1 MRKLV
6 PIFLIVSEITI
17 INLKRPIEGS
27 GAEEVG
33 KVFIS
38 TFVLNSNW
46 LQVKDFRFLSMSQED
61 EELALEES
69 PEHARSTPKKFGHL
83 FSFTSGAYTFENGVL
98 AD

>member
-6 PIFLIVSEITI
+6 PIFLIVFEITI

-33 KVFIS
+33 NVFIS
-38 TFVLNSNW
+38 TFMLDFNPPQW
-46 LQVKDFRFLSMSQED
+46 LDVRFLSISQED

-69 PEHARSTPKKFGHL
+69 PEHARSAPKKFAHP
-83 FSFTSGAYTFENGVL
+83 FSLTSGPDTLENGVF